1 VAGNI
6 KFSRS
11 GLSSHSANWFGYPKT
26 KTAGLKTDPPYMKSK
41 IAVLFFIT
49 LSVLSACSPYSFNP
63 GGKSSIK
70 TIAIERFENQTSEYA
85 ISDRMTD
92 IVIDAFIANG
102 TIKVVSR
109 EIAEAY
115 LTGMLTRY
123 ERRPFEYDES
133 DQVTRYA
140 VHMDFD
146 IALHD
151 TKTDTP
157 IWKES
162 IRQIGQYDPS
172 VETEEVGQQKALEL
186 LVTAVINRTT
196 KAW

>member
-1 VAGNI
+1 MVKRIRFGSAG
-6 KFSRS
+6 
-11 GLSSHSANWFGYPKT
+11 SACIRALAHEKM
-26 KTAGLKTDPPYMKSK
+26 AALKTMPPYVKAKM
-41 IAVLFFIT
+41 AVMSLVTLLF
-49 LSVLSACSPYSFNP
+49 LSACSPYSFNP

-70 TIAIERFENQTSEYA
+70 TIAIERFENQTTEYA
-85 ISDRMTD
+85 LSDRMTD

-102 TIKVVSR
+102 SIKVVSR
-109 EIAEAY
+109 EIADAY

-123 ERRPFEYDES
+123 ERRPFEYDEN

-146 IALHD
+146 IVLHD
-151 TKTDTP
+151 TKADTEM
-157 IWKES
+157 WKES
-162 IRQIGQYDPS
+162 IRQTGQYDP
-172 VETEEVGQQKALEL
+172 VTETEEVGQQRALAL

>member
-1 VAGNI
+1 MRRCAFPIFTRTTTAVA
-6 KFSRS
+6 
-11 GLSSHSANWFGYPKT
+11 A
-26 KTAGLKTDPPYMKSK
+26 
-41 IAVLFFIT
+41 FIC
-49 LSVLSACSPYSFNP
+49 LLALAACSPYSFNP

-70 TIAIERFENQTSEYA
+70 SIAIERFDNKTPEFA
-85 ISDRMTD
+85 LSDRMTD

-109 EIAEAY
+109 ENADAY
-115 LTGMLTRY
+115 LTGVLTRY
-123 ERRPFEYDES
+123 ERRPFEYDQN

-140 VHMDFD
+140 VQMDFD

-151 TKTDTP
+151 TKTDTEM
-157 IWKES
+157 WKES
-162 IRQIGQYDPS
+162 IRQSGQYDPVS
-172 VETEEVGQQKALEL
+172 ETEETGQQKALAL